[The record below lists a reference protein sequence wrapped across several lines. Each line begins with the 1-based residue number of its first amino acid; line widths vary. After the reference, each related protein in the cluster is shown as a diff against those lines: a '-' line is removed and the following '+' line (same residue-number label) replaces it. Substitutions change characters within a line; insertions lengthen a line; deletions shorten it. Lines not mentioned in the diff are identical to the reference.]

1 MTQPTHV
8 QKKAASGGK
17 ETTDIAKEEVEKALK
32 KLGLTD
38 DEIQRM

>member
-17 ETTDIAKEEVEKALK
+17 ETKGVAKKEVEKALK
-32 KLGLTD
+32 KLGLTE
-38 DEIQRM
+38 DEIQQM